1 MLKLQSKEF
10 TAKTIEEALE
20 KAKKEFEVQDSELSY
35 KIKEEGTKGF
45 IFGIG
50 SKPYILEIYINE
62 NFLINKIR
70 EFLDEILTYFDE
82 EIDANIKAFGKTIV
96 IYLDGEGLGKLIG
109 KHGRTLGALQHLI
122 MIYVNRMTDTKIDIK
137 LDIGEYRKK
146 RRRKI
151 EEIAEQA
158 AKKVLRTHENLE
170 LAPMF
175 SFERKTVHEHI
186 RKYFPELSTKS
197 VGLEPYRKV
206 IILENH
212 KEYTK

>member
-170 LAPMF
+170 LATMF

>member
-20 KAKKEFEVQDSELSY
+20 QAKKEFEVQDSELSY

-170 LAPMF
+170 LATMF

>member
-10 TAKTIEEALE
+10 TAKTIDEALIE
-20 KAKKEFEVQDSELSY
+20 AKKEFNVEDSELSY
-35 KIKEEGTKGF
+35 KVKEEGTKGF
-45 IFGIG
+45 LFGIG
-50 SKPYILEIYINE
+50 SKPYILDIYVNE
-62 NFLINKIR
+62 NFLVNKIKD
-70 EFLDEILTYFDE
+70 FLKEILVHFDE
-82 EIDANIKAFGKTIV
+82 EINSNIKVFGKTIV

-122 MIYVNRMTDTKIDIK
+122 MIYINRMTDTKIDIK

-158 AKKVLRTHENLE
+158 AEKVLKTHEKLE

-175 SFERKTVHEHI
+175 SFERKTVHEHV
-186 RKYFPELSTKS
+186 RKNFPNLSTKS

-206 IILENH
+206 VILDDK
-212 KEYTK
+212 KEFTK

>member
-10 TAKTIEEALE
+10 TAKTIEDALE
-20 KAKKEFEVQDSELSY
+20 QAKQEFKVDDSELSY

-45 IFGIG
+45 LFGIG
-50 SKPYILEIYINE
+50 SKPYILDIFVNE

-70 EFLDEILTYFDE
+70 GFLDEILTHFDE
-82 EIDANIKAFGKTIV
+82 EIDANIKTFGKTIV

-158 AKKVLRTHENLE
+158 AEKVLRTHEKLE

-175 SFERKTVHEHI
+175 SFERKTVHEHV
-186 RKYFPELSTKS
+186 RKHYPELSTKS
-197 VGLEPYRKV
+197 IGLEPYRKV
-206 IILENH
+206 VILDNH
-212 KEYTK
+212 KEYTN

>member
-1 MLKLQSKEF
+1 MKGIFFAGNKHVAIKVVASYSEDQLITSDPRQLLE
-10 TAKTIEEALE
+10 IEE
-20 KAKKEFEVQDSELSY
+20 AKKEFEVQDSELSY

-122 MIYVNRMTDTKIDIK
+122 MIYVNRMTDTK
-137 LDIGEYRKK
+137 
-146 RRRKI
+146 
-151 EEIAEQA
+151 
-158 AKKVLRTHENLE
+158 
-170 LAPMF
+170 
-175 SFERKTVHEHI
+175 
-186 RKYFPELSTKS
+186 
-197 VGLEPYRKV
+197 
-206 IILENH
+206 
-212 KEYTK
+212 

>member
-20 KAKKEFEVQDSELSY
+20 QAKKEFEVQDSELSY

>member
-10 TAKTIEEALE
+10 TAKTIEDALNQ
-20 KAKKEFEVQDSELSY
+20 AKQEFEVQDSELSY

-50 SKPYILEIYINE
+50 SKPYILEIFINE

-70 EFLDEILTYFDE
+70 EFLDEILTHFDE
-82 EIDANIKAFGKTIV
+82 EIEANIKAYGKTIV

-175 SFERKTVHEHI
+175 SFERKTVHEYI
-186 RKYFPELSTKS
+186 RKNFPELSTKS

-206 IILENH
+206 VILENH